1 MQNYD
6 ADTTG
11 CSDDRTLLLD
21 DATGEALMPT
31 GEVGDGQSVTVVYGL
46 LRNAIIQGELAAGTA
61 ISQVAL
67 EKDYGVGRTPL
78 REALRL
84 LQAEGFVVGEPKKR
98 VRIAEL
104 SGADVE
110 ELFGLRILLET
121 TAVRLTVPT
130 LTSRDIAEME
140 GYMAQMD
147 HYGRGRDWLGL
158 REPHRAFHGRFVSGA
173 GPRSQGLILNL
184 FDHAERYRVAEIA
197 PPEAHWAER
206 QAEHRRLVDAAADGD
221 ADGTADLLAHHY
233 TRTLRLILSTLEPD
247 RDPVRLREM
256 LERVAPQAGVL
267 LD

>member
-1 MQNYD
+1 MTE
-6 ADTTG
+6 TT
-11 CSDDRTLLLD
+11 
-21 DATGEALMPT
+21 A
-31 GEVGDGQSVTVVYGL
+31 DGQSVTVVYAL
-46 LRNAIIQGELAAGTA
+46 LRDAIIRGELPAGTA

-104 SGADVE
+104 TGADVE
-110 ELFGLRILLET
+110 ELFGLRVLLET
-121 TAVRLTVPT
+121 TAIRQTIPR

-158 REPHRAFHGRFVSGA
+158 REPHRAFHARLTSGA
-173 GPRSQGLILNL
+173 GPRNRALILGL
-184 FDHAERYRVAEIA
+184 FDHAERYRVSEGA
-197 PPEAHWAER
+197 PPEQHWAIR
-206 QAEHRRLVDAAADGD
+206 QAEHRALIDAAADAD
-221 ADGTADLLAHHY
+221 ASRTADLLTQHY
-233 TRTLRLILSTLEPD
+233 THTLKLILSTLDPE
-247 RDPVRLREM
+247 RDPILFRQT
-256 LERVAPQAGVL
+256 LENMSPAATAL